1 MKIAIGSDHA
11 GFEYKEKIREYLI
24 RLGHDVRDFGTYNNN
39 PDDYPDRIRPVAKA
53 VANGD
58 NELGIVMGGSGN
70 GEAMVANKIK
80 TIRCAV
86 CWDESSARLAKEH
99 NNANM
104 ISLGQRMMT
113 IETALLIVDTWLSA
127 RFQGGRHLRRIQKI
141 EEE

>member
-11 GFEYKEKIREYLI
+11 GFEYKEKIREHLI
-24 RLGHDVRDFGTYNNN
+24 GLGHDVRDFGTYDNH

-53 VANGD
+53 VAKGD
-58 NELGIVMGGSGN
+58 DEVGIVLGGSGN
-70 GEAMVANKIK
+70 GEAIVANKIK
-80 TIRCAV
+80 GIRCAV
-86 CWDESSARLAKEH
+86 CWNESSARLAKEH

-113 IETALLIVDTWLSA
+113 IETALVIVDTWLSA